1 MSILPLC
8 FAKMHFLKLA
18 VCLCIQCTV
27 ILTSMLNWVIKSQT
41 MQIEVI
47 ALLFVLKRNYVK
59 VGIIL
64 NREMVKARSTL
75 QIYTFFFTLEMQ

>member
-47 ALLFVLKRNYVK
+47 ALLFYSKEELK
-59 VGIIL
+59 VGIL
-64 NREMVKARSTL
+64 NREMVKARST
-75 QIYTFFFTLEMQ
+75 QV